1 MLNVEKADIRLM
13 DIRLYSYRLSS
24 LKDRI
29 HTFYYLLKVIVFGLV
44 DISKVIVYVPF
55 SGTVKFLPF

>member
-29 HTFYYLLKVIVFGLV
+29 HIFYYLLKVIVFGLV
-44 DISKVIVYVPF
+44 DISKVIVYVPS